1 MEKNEMTRDSEVSH
15 SENTIS
21 QSKRTLMK
29 AAWIPPVVMAVSLPR
44 SGYAANMSGASASA
58 PNLNNPG
65 NHFGNFK

>member
-15 SENTIS
+15 SENTVS
-21 QSKRTLMK
+21 QSKRALMK

-44 SGYAANMSGASASA
+44 SGYAANMSGAKASA

-65 NHFGNFK
+65 NHFGTLK